1 MVGMDYGAQECVT
14 GLENMLWGLK
24 TVDYDAKRVQTCS
37 NVHKW
42 STVFGNTS
50 NAWQSPKTVKKDQY
64 CDEVCKEDK
73 NG

>member
-14 GLENMLWGLK
+14 GLENMLWGPK

-50 NAWQSPKTVKKDQY
+50 NAW
-64 CDEVCKEDK
+64 
-73 NG
+73 